1 MTLFHNEDLRDELL
15 AMEAE
20 DQRVHTEEYADGN
33 LGGGYRPR
41 LKALHRAHSARLRE
55 IIAAHGW
62 PGRTLAGEDG
72 AKAAWFILQHS
83 ISEPDF
89 MRAMVP
95 VLERSVAAGE
105 AAAWH
110 LAYVTDRIAFYEGR
124 PQRYGSQW
132 GVEDDGTHVLG
143 ELESPEQVDELRKSV
158 GLEPLA
164 ARFSPERWREI
175 VARKPSEKLL
185 GDFDEWVRSMG
196 WRK

>member
-1 MTLFHNEDLRDELL
+1 MPTNVQLRAELL

-20 DQRVHTEEYADGN
+20 DQRVHAELAAAGEFGQQAYH
-33 LGGGYRPR
+33 PR
-41 LKALHRAHSARLRE
+41 MRAVHQTNSARLRE

-62 PGRTLAGEDG
+62 PGRSLVDEDG

-89 MRAMVP
+89 MCGCAGL
-95 VLERSVAAGE
+95 LEKSVAAGE
-105 AAAWH
+105 APAWH

-132 GVEDDGTHVLG
+132 NVEDDGTTVLWD
-143 ELESPEQVDELRKSV
+143 LESPENVDELRKSV
-158 GLEPLA
+158 GLKPWSNTFTA
-164 ARFSPERWREI
+164 ERWQEI
-175 VARKPSEKLL
+175 LARKSSEKLA
-185 GDFDEWVRSMG
+185 GDFDEWIRSIG